1 MAQQYAA
8 ATRKTNNWLSTR
20 LTPAKVQGVKRG
32 ARYFVYQIVGAVAAN
47 AAALAAIVLTQ
58 WSYDPAIV
66 MVGSWVVASVA
77 AAGKRTVTFNAALA
91 AGAGG
96 APDVEPMPTLSTPS
110 PDEPMP
116 TLTPPGGTA

>member
-8 ATRKTNNWLSTR
+8 ATRKTNNWLSTH

-91 AGAGG
+91 SGS
-96 APDVEPMPTLSTPS
+96 AP

-116 TLTPPGGTA
+116 TLTQLGGTP

>member
-8 ATRKTNNWLSTR
+8 ATRKTNNWLSSR

-32 ARYFVYQIVGAVAAN
+32 ARYFAYQIVGAIAAN

-77 AAGKRTVTFNAALA
+77 AAGKRTVTYSAAIA
-91 AGAGG
+91 AGG
-96 APDVEPMPTLSTPS
+96 APPDEPMPILGTPS
-110 PDEPMP
+110 PDEPLP